1 MQQGSQYSDQVTA
14 ARKRTTRLVYMIL
27 LLMLL
32 FGLMLYAVSVGGLSV
47 SYQRIFS
54 GLFVA
59 YDPEVALIYD
69 LRFPRIVIA
78 LLAGAGISTSGV
90 LFQAILKNPISDP
103 AIIGVCS
110 GASFMVLLSS
120 LLLPQLLFY
129 GPLLSFVGGCVSF
142 FDDLYLVLEEGLA
155 ADTHHFDRNSYQR
168 LVFRIVSCDY

>member
-78 LLAGAGISTSGV
+78 LLAGAGIATSGV
-90 LFQAILKNPISDP
+90 LFQAILKILFQIRRLLGFAVGLALWSCYL
-103 AIIGVCS
+103 ACFCRS
-110 GASFMVLLSS
+110 SCFMVLCYHLWEAVF
-120 LLLPQLLFY
+120 LF
-129 GPLLSFVGGCVSF
+129 
-142 FDDLYLVLEEGLA
+142 
-155 ADTHHFDRNSYQR
+155 
-168 LVFRIVSCDY
+168 